1 MAVYVDELR
10 HYPNARIP
18 GWWCHM
24 TADTHDELMAFA
36 RRIGLKPAW
45 LQYPGKPLEHFDIRG
60 ERMRA
65 KAIKA
70 GAKPISLREAGRL
83 GNAKVNAAIAA
94 KEESR

>member
-36 RRIGLKPAW
+36 RRIGLKPSW

-60 ERMRA
+60 ERMRS
-65 KAIKA
+65 KAIAA
-70 GAKPISLREAGRL
+70 GAKSITNREGALLGR
-83 GNAKVNAAIAA
+83 AKVEAFA
-94 KEESR
+94 KGGK